1 MCSVLFGASNR
12 ELISPMYFRNYYKCK
27 FTCGVPTVYTSRVE
41 NSCHM
46 KTEAGIM
53 LKYKLDAVNME
64 KNATLFPGRTKGE
77 EGPPRRLKEV

>member
-1 MCSVLFGASNR
+1 
-12 ELISPMYFRNYYKCK
+12 
-27 FTCGVPTVYTSRVE
+27 
-41 NSCHM
+41 M

-53 LKYKLDAVNME
+53 LKNKLDAGNME